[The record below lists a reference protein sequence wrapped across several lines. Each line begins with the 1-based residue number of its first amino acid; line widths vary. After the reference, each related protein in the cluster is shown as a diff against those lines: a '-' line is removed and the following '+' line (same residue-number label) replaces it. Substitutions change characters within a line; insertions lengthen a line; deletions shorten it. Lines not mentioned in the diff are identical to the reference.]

1 MSYEKPY
8 AGLKVVDASL
18 GIAGPHCGMLLAL
31 YGADVVK
38 IEPLFGDWV
47 RPLGTTYGDH
57 SALSIAYG
65 RGKRSVALDLKSPGG
80 TEIAHRLAQDAD
92 VFIESFRPGVADR
105 LGLGYAALKATNPRL
120 LYVSVSGFGQAGPSA
135 NLPCTDLVAQ
145 AFSGLISVNTG
156 ADGIPHRVGFT
167 VVDVL
172 TGPAPADLLAP
183 LADHLLAS
191 VNELDTVLA

>member
-1 MSYEKPY
+1 MPSTGKRATNADRSVCKAKVVDKSYEKPY

-65 RGKRSVALDLKSPGG
+65 RGKRSLALNLKSTDG
-80 TEIAHRLAQDAD
+80 IAIARRLA
-92 VFIESFRPGVADR
+92 E
-105 LGLGYAALKATNPRL
+105 L
-120 LYVSVSGFGQAGPSA
+120 AGTAVLPS
-135 NLPCTDLVAQ
+135 
-145 AFSGLISVNTG
+145 
-156 ADGIPHRVGFT
+156 R
-167 VVDVL
+167 
-172 TGPAPADLLAP
+172 GPAGSFSRFRSLI
-183 LADHLLAS
+183 
-191 VNELDTVLA
+191 